1 MENRE
6 RYALEVQGIVQ
17 GVGFRPY
24 VYTLAIAHH
33 LTGWVLNS
41 GTGVS
46 IEIEGTASEC
56 SAFLADLR
64 NKVPELARID
74 NIDIQKIAITNE
86 DSFVILP
93 SRDGKRT
100 TLIPPDMSICEAC
113 LAEIRDKNNRRYRY
127 PFTNCTNCG
136 PRFTI
141 IKDLPYD
148 RHNTSMAEFVLCDA
162 CQKEF
167 FDPLDR
173 RFHDQPNCCSE
184 CGPKLSYYDRD
195 GNPISG
201 DPLQNAKADINRG
214 KVIAVKG
221 IGGYHLVCD
230 ALNSDAVELLRQRK
244 LRQNKPFAVMF
255 ADLDT
260 LKRYCDCTPKEQELL
275 TSQRRPIVL
284 LAKKDGGLQV
294 AEAVAP
300 ANKHLGTML
309 PYTPIH
315 YLLME
320 GFEVL
325 VMTSANYS
333 DEPIIYNGENADK
346 LAALVDARL
355 EHNREILHRCDDSVI
370 YCTED
375 GQSIFIRRSRGFVP
389 EAISING
396 CRHSILAVGAEQ
408 KNTFCLTKDNKAFI
422 SQHIGDLDN
431 HLAYSGYQK
440 EIAFF
445 GKLFDSQPDYIAHD
459 MHPQYLST
467 QYAHDAYPQLPK
479 IPVQHHH
486 AHLASVL
493 AEHCCAEKAIG
504 LIYDGTGYGTDGKL
518 WGGEVLVGDSYSFQR
533 AAHLLY
539 APLPG
544 GEKAIKEPWRT
555 ALGCL
560 SMIYDTD
567 TIEKIAPTGLL
578 AHNWQVLLQ
587 AASSGFNAPFTS
599 GMGRLFD
606 AVAALSGIGRIV
618 DYDGQAAIALEQ
630 LLDRTEKGSYDI
642 SITAEDDGYLL
653 DWREMLTQILTD
665 IHNKTD
671 VGVIS
676 ARFHRAICNI
686 SLDICLRLR
695 DETGI
700 NIVAL
705 SGGCWQNL
713 FLINNVKKQLAEN
726 GFKVLINSRVPIND
740 GGISYGQAAVAAAQ
754 IEKGDW

>member
-221 IGGYHLVCD
+221 IGGYHLV
-230 ALNSDAVELLRQRK
+230 LSL
-244 LRQNKPFAVMF
+244 
-255 ADLDT
+255 
-260 LKRYCDCTPKEQELL
+260 
-275 TSQRRPIVL
+275 
-284 LAKKDGGLQV
+284 
-294 AEAVAP
+294 
-300 ANKHLGTML
+300 
-309 PYTPIH
+309 IH
-315 YLLME
+315 
-320 GFEVL
+320 
-325 VMTSANYS
+325 
-333 DEPIIYNGENADK
+333 I
-346 LAALVDARL
+346 
-355 EHNREILHRCDDSVI
+355 
-370 YCTED
+370 
-375 GQSIFIRRSRGFVP
+375 
-389 EAISING
+389 
-396 CRHSILAVGAEQ
+396 
-408 KNTFCLTKDNKAFI
+408 
-422 SQHIGDLDN
+422 
-431 HLAYSGYQK
+431 
-440 EIAFF
+440 
-445 GKLFDSQPDYIAHD
+445 
-459 MHPQYLST
+459 
-467 QYAHDAYPQLPK
+467 
-479 IPVQHHH
+479 
-486 AHLASVL
+486 
-493 AEHCCAEKAIG
+493 
-504 LIYDGTGYGTDGKL
+504 
-518 WGGEVLVGDSYSFQR
+518 
-533 AAHLLY
+533 
-539 APLPG
+539 
-544 GEKAIKEPWRT
+544 
-555 ALGCL
+555 
-560 SMIYDTD
+560 
-567 TIEKIAPTGLL
+567 
-578 AHNWQVLLQ
+578 
-587 AASSGFNAPFTS
+587 
-599 GMGRLFD
+599 
-606 AVAALSGIGRIV
+606 
-618 DYDGQAAIALEQ
+618 
-630 LLDRTEKGSYDI
+630 
-642 SITAEDDGYLL
+642 
-653 DWREMLTQILTD
+653 
-665 IHNKTD
+665 
-671 VGVIS
+671 
-676 ARFHRAICNI
+676 
-686 SLDICLRLR
+686 
-695 DETGI
+695 
-700 NIVAL
+700 
-705 SGGCWQNL
+705 
-713 FLINNVKKQLAEN
+713 
-726 GFKVLINSRVPIND
+726 
-740 GGISYGQAAVAAAQ
+740 
-754 IEKGDW
+754 